1 MNRVEAFVYMLDSML
16 DTKRKRRIIGGT
28 LMSTALFFGGLA
40 VTVITLPNERRLING

>member
-1 MNRVEAFVYMLDSML
+1 MNRVEAIVYVIDSIL
-16 DTKRKRRIIGGT
+16 DTKRKRRIVGGA